1 MYGKYK
7 TYFLTYIRIN
17 LQVRHKSFIEY
28 FLALSL
34 NNLQSMH
41 MKSRTQEKIH
51 QLLDKLEE
59 LKAVERHYKSTREEL
74 SGAEK
79 ALEALEKDLDKELKD
94 IEALEGL
101 SVKSLFHKVLGSKE
115 DQLEKERQEY
125 LQLSLKHKEHV
136 KDLEVLEFELG
147 ILEQKMD
154 DVAVIRD
161 KIEKLKK
168 EREKEILQGHSH
180 LRNQLM
186 AIYNEFDERRTRKAE
201 LTQAHRAG
209 RAALASVKRVM
220 DHLEKAKKWGDWDTM
235 SRSRHYDR
243 RKHSEIDRA
252 IEQGYRAKHQLNI
265 FRNELN
271 DVGIRIGKLE
281 INVESSGTF
290 MDVLF
295 DNLITDWVV
304 QNKIKNA
311 LRNVEI
317 THDKV
322 LRLIQNL
329 DSELNEEN
337 IAIDALDAEKDQLLV
352 Q

>member
-1 MYGKYK
+1 MI
-7 TYFLTYIRIN
+7 FF
-17 LQVRHKSFIEY
+17 SFNPQIQ
-28 FLALSL
+28 L
-34 NNLQSMH
+34 
-41 MKSRTQEKIH
+41 MKSKTQERIH
-51 QLLDKLEE
+51 QLLNKLEE
-59 LKAVERHYKSTREEL
+59 LKAVERHYHNTRSQLDE
-74 SGAEK
+74 SEK
-79 ALEALEKDLDKELKD
+79 ALRRIEKDLDRELKD

-136 KDLEVLEFELG
+136 KDLEVLEYELG
-147 ILEQKMD
+147 LLEKKMS
-154 DVAVIRD
+154 DVS
-161 KIEKLKK
+161 KISSEIEQLKK
-168 EREKEILQGHSH
+168 VREEEILTGHSH
-180 LRNQLM
+180 LRTRLLS
-186 AIYNEFDERRTRKAE
+186 IYNDMDMRRSRSAE
-201 LTQAHRAG
+201 MVQAHRAG
-209 RAALASVKRVM
+209 QAALASVKRVHDHF
-220 DHLEKAKKWGDWDTM
+220 DHLAKAKKWGDWDST

-252 IEQGYRAKHQLNI
+252 IDQAYHAKRLLKI
-265 FRNELN
+265 FRHELS
-271 DVGIRIGKLE
+271 DLGIHIE
-281 INVESSGTF
+281 NMDIQVDSSGSF

-322 LRLIQNL
+322 RRLLQNVEADMNQEKRIIDTL
-329 DSELNEEN
+329 EN
-337 IAIDALDAEKDQLLV
+337 EKDQLLT

>member
-1 MYGKYK
+1 
-7 TYFLTYIRIN
+7 
-17 LQVRHKSFIEY
+17 
-28 FLALSL
+28 
-34 NNLQSMH
+34 

-59 LKAVERHYKSTREEL
+59 LKAVERHYQSTKVQLNEAD
-74 SGAEK
+74 S
-79 ALEALEKDLDKELKD
+79 ALKNIEKDLDKELKD

-136 KDLEVLEFELG
+136 KDLEVLEYELSL
-147 ILEQKMD
+147 LEKKMD
-154 DVAVIRD
+154 DISAIAG
-161 KIEKLKK
+161 KIEQLKK
-168 EREKEILQGHSH
+168 VREQEILAGHSH
-180 LRNQLM
+180 LRDRLM
-186 AIYNEFDERRTRKAE
+186 AIYNELDQRRSRKAE
-201 LTQAHRAG
+201 MMQAHRAG
-209 RAALASVKRVM
+209 QAALASVRKVL
-220 DHLEKAKKWGDWDTM
+220 DHLAKAKKWGDWDSM
-235 SRSRHYDR
+235 SKSRHYDR

-252 IEQGYRAKHQLNI
+252 IDQAYHAKRLLTV

-271 DVGIRIGKLE
+271 DVGIRMAKIDLNIEAAG
-281 INVESSGTF
+281 SF

-295 DNLITDWVV
+295 DNLTTDWVV

-322 LRLIQNL
+322 LRLLQNV
-329 DSELNEEN
+329 DADMNEES
-337 IAIDALDAEKDQLLV
+337 IAIDAVEAEKDSLLV